1 MKNSDVR
8 SSCEPGFAAQLA
20 LFWLNN
26 YIIFCS
32 IAACKFTQ
40 SSTQYLALMQ
50 YSYCELCETK
60 NSLE

>member
-8 SSCEPGFAAQLA
+8 SRCEPGFAAQLA
-20 LFWLNN
+20 SFGLNN

-32 IAACKFTQ
+32 ISACKFTQ

-50 YSYCELCETK
+50 YFYC
-60 NSLE
+60 

>member
-8 SSCEPGFAAQLA
+8 SSCEPGCAAQLA
-20 LFWLNN
+20 SFGLNN

-32 IAACKFTQ
+32 ISAGKFTQ

-50 YSYCELCETK
+50 YSYC
-60 NSLE
+60 